1 VGSSLIPEDPEGFP
15 QEITTR
21 NFAAQYVCFLGLIL
35 MRVMGSQA
43 RRSDAGKVQI
53 DVTKWCKSWSKWW
66 GDWHIS

>member
-1 VGSSLIPEDPEGFP
+1 VGGSLIPEDPEGFP

-53 DVTKWCKSWSKWW
+53 DV
-66 GDWHIS
+66 